1 MIWTQI
7 HRDGHWSEVWSP
19 DGEHWFS
26 DTSCITAVDVGDMA
40 DARPVSMP
48 PAIFGIGQN
57 YRRHAEE
64 MGGKFPEHP
73 TVFMKNPA
81 SVASHGSSI
90 QLPQTL
96 KSEKVDYEAELAI
109 IIGVNCSN
117 VSEAEA
123 YSVIKGVT
131 CANDVSARDWQREWG
146 GGQFCKGKG
155 FDTFCPIGPVGVT
168 LDQVGDPQNLR
179 IATRVNGVVLQDWTT
194 ADMIFP
200 IRKLI
205 AFLSAD
211 TTLLAGTVILTGTP
225 HGVGTAR
232 TPPIYLR
239 DGDTVEIEIENIG
252 ILKNLVR
259 A

>member
-1 MIWTQI
+1 MWTYVL
-7 HRDGHWSEVWSP
+7 RDGQWSEVWSA
-19 DGEHWFS
+19 DGKAWFS
-26 DTSCITAVDVGDMA
+26 DSSCTVAVSDGDMA
-40 DARPVSMP
+40 HARPVPIP

-81 SVASHGSSI
+81 CVASHGDAI
-90 QLPQTL
+90 QLPRTL
-96 KSEKVDYEAELAI
+96 KSEKVDFEAELALV
-109 IIGVNCSN
+109 IGVNCRN
-117 VSEAEA
+117 VSEADA

-155 FDTFCPIGPVGVT
+155 FDTFCPIGPFGVT
-168 LDQVGDPQNLR
+168 LDQVGDPQELR
-179 IATRVNGVVLQDWTT
+179 LVTRVNGAVMQDWTT

-211 TTLLAGTVILTGTP
+211 TTLLEGTVILTGTP

-232 TPPIYLR
+232 TPPVYLQ

-252 ILKNLVR
+252 ILKNSVR